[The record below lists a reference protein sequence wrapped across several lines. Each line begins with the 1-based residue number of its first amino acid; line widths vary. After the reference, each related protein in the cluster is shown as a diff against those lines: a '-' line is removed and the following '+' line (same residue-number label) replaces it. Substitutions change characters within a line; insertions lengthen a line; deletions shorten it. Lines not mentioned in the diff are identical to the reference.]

1 MSLKC
6 ALVGAVAYLQA
17 NALFNPFFSPI
28 SLVKTCVRGR
38 HFEKNPIQ
46 STPTSMLKRTI
57 SSECGKW
64 ISSSAIIVV

>member
-17 NALFNPFFSPI
+17 NALFNPFFPPFRLSK
-28 SLVKTCVRGR
+28 LVYEGVTLRR
-38 HFEKNPIQ
+38 IQ